1 MLTVSLPRLLF
12 LCQTVPYPPDSGV
25 AIRTFHV
32 LRLLAR
38 RFDVTALC
46 FYRRKGGAVSQH
58 DLAQRL
64 EALRSLA
71 AVEAFPVPQEHSAWR
86 LAWDHLRS
94 VARQRAHTTFAF
106 DSGAVRAR
114 LAQLLGE
121 RRFDVIHV
129 DSIALARYL
138 PLVGEAPMVCVH
150 HNVESLLLERRAS
163 MERVRWRRAYLRH
176 QARLMEREER
186 RWCRRCALNIVVSES
201 DASELRRVVP
211 GVNCA
216 VVPNGVDIDAFR
228 PGVGRDHGLVF
239 VGELTWFPNLDGLQ
253 FFHDEILPR
262 VRALH
267 GETTV
272 RWVGRVSDDARRRYG
287 DRAAIQLTGY
297 VPDVRPYVRD
307 AACYVVPLRV
317 GGGTRLKI
325 LDAWAMGKAVVS
337 TSIGCEGLAARDG
350 HNILV
355 RDDPDA
361 FARAVCDVLR
371 DEPLRRRLGAEGRA
385 TVERLYGWE
394 RIGEPMWELYL
405 SLLRP
410 AEHRGGRG
418 PDRLPSVAS
427 SQHGRAP
434 ASSVRGSG

>member
-1 MLTVSLPRLLF
+1 
-12 LCQTVPYPPDSGV
+12 
-25 AIRTFHV
+25 
-32 LRLLAR
+32 
-38 RFDVTALC
+38 
-46 FYRRKGGAVSQH
+46 
-58 DLAQRL
+58 
-64 EALRSLA
+64 
-71 AVEAFPVPQEHSAWR
+71 
-86 LAWDHLRS
+86 
-94 VARQRAHTTFAF
+94 
-106 DSGAVRAR
+106 
-114 LAQLLGE
+114 
-121 RRFDVIHV
+121 
-129 DSIALARYL
+129 
-138 PLVGEAPMVCVH
+138 
-150 HNVESLLLERRAS
+150 
-163 MERVRWRRAYLRH
+163 
-176 QARLMEREER
+176 MEREER
-186 RWCRRCALNIVVSES
+186 RWCGRCALNIVVSES

-211 GVNCA
+211 GVDCA
-216 VVPNGVDIDAFR
+216 VVPNGVDIDTFR
-228 PGVGRDHGLVF
+228 PGAGRDDGVVF

-253 FFHDEILPR
+253 FFHDVILPR
-262 VRALH
+262 VRALR

-287 DRAAIQLTGY
+287 DRAAIELTGY

-337 TSIGCEGLAARDG
+337 TAIGCEGLAARDG

-385 TVERLYGWE
+385 TVERLYSWE
-394 RIGEPMWELYL
+394 RIGEPMWDLYL

-418 PDRLPSVAS
+418 PDRLASVAS

-434 ASSVRGSG
+434 TPSVRGSG